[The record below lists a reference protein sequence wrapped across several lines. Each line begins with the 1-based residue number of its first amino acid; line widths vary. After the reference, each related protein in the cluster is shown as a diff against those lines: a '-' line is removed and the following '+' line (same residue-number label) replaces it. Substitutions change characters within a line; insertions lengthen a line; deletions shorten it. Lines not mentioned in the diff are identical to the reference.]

1 MENEMRTII
10 VVYSNSDVDVKS
22 TTLKKYSFN
31 TTSKVKVGKMYKASA
46 YDTSIVVVKILDTCF
61 KYFNY
66 ATGELT
72 NEYSST
78 RLGEIKTLK
87 IVADDD
93 VITATKVKR

>member
-1 MENEMRTII
+1 MDNEMRTII

-46 YDTSIVVVKILDTCF
+46 YDTNIVVVKILDDCY

-66 ATGELT
+66 STGELT
-72 NEYSST
+72 NEFNST

-87 IVADDD
+87 IVDNDD
-93 VITATKVKR
+93 VITASKVKK